1 MKKAIIISLLLFIS
15 MLGYTRAEAKVYY
28 QVGTYKAGKFQ
39 YDYKVLEKG
48 IWITKITPLSGKGIA
63 TLKIPSKIAGKKV
76 VKLGADGD
84 LVGNIDSPDRDTN
97 LFGVTN
103 YDEELW
109 IVLSPKKINDRVKKI
124 KTIKIPSTVKILT
137 QNCFRNLQD
146 GKNINIP
153 AGVTK
158 NVIGPFTYIKWNKIT
173 VSDKSKEYKVSNGC
187 LLSRDGKKLYG
198 FVKKKKKIVIPSTVK
213 RIVYGA
219 GDFNGCSTIIIPKSV
234 NKIDKKAISTDQ
246 PVKVKIAKGN
256 KRYAVKYG
264 SVYSKVSGRLALGY
278 VNNGVLKIPEK
289 VTRIDHH
296 GLLGENPEKIN
307 ELLKRRNPDLSIDE
321 VIKIDEKRRKI
332 QTQADELRAKRKAE
346 SQKIGLMKKNGENTD
361 AIQEEVRQLGDEI
374 KKLEDKQ
381 NKLDEKQR
389 DVLLHIPNIPD
400 ETTPIGTSEDD
411 NVVTG
416 TWGTPAEFTFEP
428 KAHWD
433 ICEEKNLVDFERGV
447 KLSQSRFTL
456 YRGKGAK
463 LERAIINFF
472 LDQHTENEGYEEILP
487 PFMANA
493 ATMTGTGQLP
503 KFKEDM
509 YKCVDEDLY
518 LIPTAEVPVTN
529 IYSGE
534 ILSEDDLP
542 MYMTAYTPCFRRE
555 AGSAGKDTRG
565 LIRVHQFNKVE
576 MVKYTTPEN
585 SPMEHEKLTN
595 DGERMLQLLGLP
607 YRKVALCTA
616 DIGFSANKCWDL
628 EVWMPS
634 YGTYKEIS
642 SCSNYGDYQ
651 ARRANIRYKEK
662 ATGKTRFVHTI
673 NGSGLAVGRT
683 FAAILEN
690 CQQADGT
697 VIIPEVLRKY
707 TGFDKI

>member
-1 MKKAIIISLLLFIS
+1 

-296 GLLGENPEKIN
+296 GLLGENPEKIIIPASVKKIGDLF
-307 ELLKRRNPDLSIDE
+307 LLSEAERVTYVIKCKTPPKLMYPVITGGYICGGVGQTYTIYVPKNCKDKYMKQWKFSPDLD
-321 VIKIDEKRRKI
+321 V
-332 QTQADELRAKRKAE
+332 TLVE
-346 SQKIGLMKKNGENTD
+346 SK
-361 AIQEEVRQLGDEI
+361 
-374 KKLEDKQ
+374 
-381 NKLDEKQR
+381 
-389 DVLLHIPNIPD
+389 
-400 ETTPIGTSEDD
+400 
-411 NVVTG
+411 
-416 TWGTPAEFTFEP
+416 
-428 KAHWD
+428 
-433 ICEEKNLVDFERGV
+433 
-447 KLSQSRFTL
+447 
-456 YRGKGAK
+456 
-463 LERAIINFF
+463 
-472 LDQHTENEGYEEILP
+472 
-487 PFMANA
+487 
-493 ATMTGTGQLP
+493 
-503 KFKEDM
+503 
-509 YKCVDEDLY
+509 
-518 LIPTAEVPVTN
+518 
-529 IYSGE
+529 
-534 ILSEDDLP
+534 
-542 MYMTAYTPCFRRE
+542 
-555 AGSAGKDTRG
+555 
-565 LIRVHQFNKVE
+565 
-576 MVKYTTPEN
+576 
-585 SPMEHEKLTN
+585 
-595 DGERMLQLLGLP
+595 
-607 YRKVALCTA
+607 
-616 DIGFSANKCWDL
+616 
-628 EVWMPS
+628 
-634 YGTYKEIS
+634 
-642 SCSNYGDYQ
+642 
-651 ARRANIRYKEK
+651 
-662 ATGKTRFVHTI
+662 
-673 NGSGLAVGRT
+673 
-683 FAAILEN
+683 
-690 CQQADGT
+690 
-697 VIIPEVLRKY
+697 
-707 TGFDKI
+707 